1 MVRFMTSAHC
11 RNKNGRGIAVS
22 VDNPG
27 VTVGKLNYCN
37 FGNCTLKEKINPAD

>member
-1 MVRFMTSAHC
+1 MTSAHC